1 MNDFMDLTEEQKT
14 EVDNIFKRAL
24 DLSSKLAAVINGE
37 HPATQSGAVVFVM
50 AAVVARDVEN
60 QRFEDAEAAIAHYV
74 EGVRAVLE
82 DQSAVSLQRTK
93 ELKELQ

>member
-1 MNDFMDLTEEQKT
+1 
-14 EVDNIFKRAL
+14 
-24 DLSSKLAAVINGE
+24 
-37 HPATQSGAVVFVM
+37 M

-60 QRFEDAEAAIAHYV
+60 QRFEDAEAAIAHYI